1 MKNWVKN
8 SLVGVF
14 LGLLLTACLSNVEL
28 ADEVKAAEN
37 KTQILSYFSK
47 LNQSPIAMENGAYYA
62 ITKANT
68 SGELASRGDS
78 LVIHYELA
86 NLLTGQVL
94 DSTNRKTNAPLD
106 LSLWIFQSHFSRLMA
121 F

>member
-78 LVIHYELA
+78 LVI
-86 NLLTGQVL
+86 
-94 DSTNRKTNAPLD
+94 R
-106 LSLWIFQSHFSRLMA
+106 
-121 F
+121 

>member
-37 KTQILSYFSK
+37 KTQILSYFSF
-47 LNQSPIAMENGAYYA
+47 
-62 ITKANT
+62 
-68 SGELASRGDS
+68 
-78 LVIHYELA
+78 
-86 NLLTGQVL
+86 LL
-94 DSTNRKTNAPLD
+94 
-106 LSLWIFQSHFSRLMA
+106 I
-121 F
+121 